1 MKDKLKEAEHRDLGC
16 RKSVVL
22 ERNRNQVPGIESSWK
37 RNASRL
43 NVSRREK
50 NMRIKI
56 ILATRTNT

>member
-50 NMRIKI
+50 KYED
-56 ILATRTNT
+56 